1 MVGAVLGTGAAG
13 PLTGEARANFRRDLA
28 FQLLT
33 GVFLGVV
40 LNFFPVVARR
50 LGAGEFLLALLT
62 AGTYLGALLSLGA
75 PYVLRTLQPAR
86 RIALIWAVG
95 RALWIAALFVTSPT
109 WFAIVALGYF
119 LLSGL
124 PRPGV
129 TWLMQGAYP
138 APIRGRLMA
147 AARMAMA
154 VAALIT
160 APIAGLLL
168 DVVGHGPILAGASVI
183 GMLAMAAFAGI
194 RSSNPR
200 PFRRRNPWALAR
212 GAFATP
218 SFRGFVGAWNTMGF
232 GIAVMMPAI
241 PIVLVDHLHAS
252 FSTVGVLALLA
263 GVAQAVCYPLWGRL
277 IDRRTGPFGAA
288 LAMSVQIATPVMFIV
303 AMATTQVG
311 VLAAAYVAM
320 GVAGAGF
327 VLGSQTTLMSLAR
340 PEDTPPLATTFN
352 ASAGLF
358 GVAGPFVGGLLL
370 ITGGP
375 NAALSVAA
383 ALIFAGAAQM
393 LRVARSFRP
402 VDALA

>member
-1 MVGAVLGTGAAG
+1 
-13 PLTGEARANFRRDLA
+13 
-28 FQLLT
+28 
-33 GVFLGVV
+33 
-40 LNFFPVVARR
+40 
-50 LGAGEFLLALLT
+50 
-62 AGTYLGALLSLGA
+62 
-75 PYVLRTLQPAR
+75 
-86 RIALIWAVG
+86 
-95 RALWIAALFVTSPT
+95 
-109 WFAIVALGYF
+109 
-119 LLSGL
+119 
-124 PRPGV
+124 
-129 TWLMQGAYP
+129 
-138 APIRGRLMA
+138 
-147 AARMAMA
+147 
-154 VAALIT
+154 
-160 APIAGLLL
+160 
-168 DVVGHGPILAGASVI
+168 
-183 GMLAMAAFAGI
+183 
-194 RSSNPR
+194 
-200 PFRRRNPWALAR
+200 
-212 GAFATP
+212 
-218 SFRGFVGAWNTMGF
+218 MGF

-252 FSTVGVLALLA
+252 FGTVGVLALLA
-263 GVAQAVCYPLWGRL
+263 GVAQAVCYPMWGRL

-288 LAMSVQIATPVMFIV
+288 LAMSVQIASPVMFLV

-311 VLAAAYVAM
+311 VLAAAYLAM

>member
-13 PLTGEARANFRRDLA
+13 PLTGVARANFRRDLA

-95 RALWIAALFVTSPT
+95 RALWIAALFVTSPA
-109 WFAIVALGYF
+109 WLAVIALGYF

-194 RSSNPR
+194 KSSDPR

-218 SFRGFVGAWNTMGF
+218 SFRGFVTNT
-232 GIAVMMPAI
+232 
-241 PIVLVDHLHAS
+241 
-252 FSTVGVLALLA
+252 
-263 GVAQAVCYPLWGRL
+263 
-277 IDRRTGPFGAA
+277 
-288 LAMSVQIATPVMFIV
+288 
-303 AMATTQVG
+303 
-311 VLAAAYVAM
+311 
-320 GVAGAGF
+320 
-327 VLGSQTTLMSLAR
+327 
-340 PEDTPPLATTFN
+340 
-352 ASAGLF
+352 
-358 GVAGPFVGGLLL
+358 
-370 ITGGP
+370 
-375 NAALSVAA
+375 
-383 ALIFAGAAQM
+383 
-393 LRVARSFRP
+393 
-402 VDALA
+402 

>member
-1 MVGAVLGTGAAG
+1 MGAVLGTGAAG

-33 GVFLGVV
+33 GIFLGVV

-86 RIALIWAVG
+86 RIALIWTVG
-95 RALWIAALFVTSPT
+95 RALWIAALFVTAPT
-109 WFAIVALGYF
+109 WFAIIALGYF

-138 APIRGRLMA
+138 APLRGRLLA

-168 DVVGHGPILAGASVI
+168 DVVGHGPILAGASVV

-194 RSSNPR
+194 KSSDPR
-200 PFRRRNPWALAR
+200 PFRRRNPWVLAR

-232 GIAVMMPAI
+232 GIAVMMPAV

-252 FSTVGVLALLA
+252 FGTVGVLSLLA
-263 GVAQAVCYPLWGRL
+263 GVAQAVCFPLWGRL

-288 LAMSVQIATPVMFIV
+288 LAICVQIASPVMFLV
-303 AMATTQVG
+303 AMTTTQVG
-311 VLAAAYVAM
+311 VLAAAYLAM

-370 ITGGP
+370 IAGGP
-375 NAALSVAA
+375 NVALSVAA
-383 ALIFAGAAQM
+383 ALTCAGAVLM

-402 VDALA
+402 ADALA

>member
-1 MVGAVLGTGAAG
+1 MGAVLGTGASG

-95 RALWIAALFVTSPT
+95 RALWIAALFVTAPT
-109 WFAIVALGYF
+109 WFAIIALGYF

-138 APIRGRLMA
+138 APLRGRLLA

-168 DVVGHGPILAGASVI
+168 DVVGHGPILAGASVV
-183 GMLAMAAFAGI
+183 GMLATAAFAGI
-194 RSSNPR
+194 KSSDPR
-200 PFRRRNPWALAR
+200 PFRRRNPWVLAR

-232 GIAVMMPAI
+232 GIAVMMPAV

-252 FSTVGVLALLA
+252 FGTVGMLSLLA
-263 GVAQAVCYPLWGRL
+263 GVAQAVCFPLWGRL

-288 LAMSVQIATPVMFIV
+288 LAICVQLASPVIFLV

-311 VLAAAYVAM
+311 VLAAAYLAM

-358 GVAGPFVGGLLL
+358 GVAGPFAGGLLL
-370 ITGGP
+370 IAGGP
-375 NAALSVAA
+375 NLTLSVAA
-383 ALIFAGAAQM
+383 ALTFAGAVLM

-402 VDALA
+402 ADALA

>member
-1 MVGAVLGTGAAG
+1 MGAVLGTGAAG

-95 RALWIAALFVTSPT
+95 RALWIAALFVTAPT
-109 WFAIVALGYF
+109 WFAIIALGYF

-138 APIRGRLMA
+138 APLRGRLLA

-168 DVVGHGPILAGASVI
+168 DVVGHGPILAGASVV

-194 RSSNPR
+194 KSSDPR
-200 PFRRRNPWALAR
+200 PFRRRNPWVLAR
-212 GAFATP
+212 GALATP

-232 GIAVMMPAI
+232 GIAVMMPAV

-252 FSTVGVLALLA
+252 FGTVGVLSLLA
-263 GVAQAVCYPLWGRL
+263 GVAQAVCLPLWGRL

-288 LAMSVQIATPVMFIV
+288 LAICVQIASPVMFLV
-303 AMATTQVG
+303 AMTTTQVG
-311 VLAAAYVAM
+311 VLAAAYLAM

-370 ITGGP
+370 IAGGP
-375 NAALSVAA
+375 NVALSVAA
-383 ALIFAGAAQM
+383 ALTFAGAVLM

-402 VDALA
+402 ADALA